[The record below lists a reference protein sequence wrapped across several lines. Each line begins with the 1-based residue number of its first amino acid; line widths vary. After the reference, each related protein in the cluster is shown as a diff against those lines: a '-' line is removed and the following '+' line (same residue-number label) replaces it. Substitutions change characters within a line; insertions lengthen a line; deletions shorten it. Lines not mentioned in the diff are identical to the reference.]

1 MQEQWRSRT
10 GFILATIGAAVGL
23 GNIWRFAY
31 VAGENGGAV
40 FLLVYLVFVVLIG
53 LPLVVAELSLGR
65 RGGSDAV
72 TAFERA
78 APASPWRFAGWIG
91 VVGGFLILSY
101 YAVIAGWALK
111 YFFGAVTGGLWAAA
125 EKGYGSYFEGF
136 IANAAEPVLWQAL
149 MLIIAASVV
158 ARGVNAGI
166 ERINAWLMPLLA
178 LIVVGLAL
186 FALTLPGSGRGVT
199 FLLAPDWGAFGR
211 PTVYLNALG
220 QAFFSLGVGMAVFV
234 TYGSYVGRNTRLPAS
249 AAAIVAGDTLFAIV
263 AGLAIFPAVFA
274 LGGDPGAGPRLAFIT
289 FPQILLEMPAGRWI
303 GIAFFFLLSA
313 AAVTSMIS
321 LLEVPVAYVVSRLGH
336 ARPLAASVVAGT
348 IFILGIPSALSYGVL
363 THVHFAGQPLLDGID
378 QAVSNFLLPAGG
390 LVVALLVGWR
400 LNARTALEDAD
411 LAAMLVGQLWLWL
424 LRVAVPLVIVIILMR
439 SLQLF

>member
-53 LPLVVAELSLGR
+53 LPLVVAELALGR
-65 RGGSDAV
+65 RGASDAV

-91 VVGGFLILSY
+91 VAGGFLVLSY

-111 YFFGAVTGGLWAAA
+111 YFVGAVTGGLWAAA
-125 EKGYGSYFEGF
+125 ERGYGSYFENF

-186 FALTLPGSGRGVT
+186 FALTLPGSGRGIA
-199 FLLAPDWGAFGR
+199 FLLAPDWSAFGR

-234 TYGSYVGRNTRLPAS
+234 TYGSYVGRNIRLPAS
-249 AAAIVAGDTLFAIV
+249 AAAIVAGDTLFAVV

-289 FPQILLEMPAGRWI
+289 FPQILLEIPAGRWI
-303 GIAFFFLLSA
+303 GIAFFLLLSA
-313 AAVTSMIS
+313 AAITSMIS
-321 LLEVPVAYVVSRLGH
+321 LLEVPVAYAASRLRY
-336 ARPLAASVVAGT
+336 ARPIAATAIAGA
-348 IFILGIPSALSYGVL
+348 IFILGVPSALSYGVL
-363 THVHFAGQPLLDGID
+363 SNMQLAGQPLLDGID
-378 QAVSNFLLPAGG
+378 QAVSNFLLPAAG
-390 LVVALLVGWR
+390 LIVALFVGWR
-400 LNARTALEDAD
+400 LDPRVALTDAD
-411 LAAMLVGQLWLWL
+411 LPVTMIGQLWLWL
-424 LRVAVPLVIVIILMR
+424 LRVAVPLVIVVILMR
-439 SLQLF
+439 SLGLV

>member
-1 MQEQWRSRT
+1 MQEQWGSRA

-65 RGGSDAV
+65 RVGSDAV
-72 TAFERA
+72 TAFESA
-78 APASPWRFAGWIG
+78 APAGPWRFAGWIG
-91 VVGGFLILSY
+91 VAGGFLILSY

-111 YFFGAVTGGLWAAA
+111 YFFGAVTGDLWAAA
-125 EKGYGSYFEGF
+125 EKGYGSYFEDF

-149 MLIIAASVV
+149 MLAVAAFIV

-166 ERINAWLMPLLA
+166 ERINGWLMPLLA
-178 LIVVGLAL
+178 LIVVSLAL
-186 FALTLPGSGRGVT
+186 FALTLPGSGRGVA
-199 FLLAPDWGAFGR
+199 FLFALDWSAFGR

-234 TYGSYVGRNTRLPAS
+234 TYGSYVRRDIRLPAS
-249 AAAIVAGDTLFAIV
+249 AAAIVAGDTLFAMV

-303 GIAFFFLLSA
+303 GIIFFFLLSA

-321 LLEVPVAYVVSRLGH
+321 LLEVPVAYAANRLH
-336 ARPLAASVVAGT
+336 YARPAATWTIAGA
-348 IFILGIPSALSYGVL
+348 IFILGIPSALSYGILSSLQV
-363 THVHFAGQPLLDGID
+363 AGLPLLDGID

-390 LVVALLVGWR
+390 LVIALLVGWR
-400 LNARTALEDAD
+400 LDPRTALSDAD
-411 LAAMLVGQLWLWL
+411 LAATLIGQFWLWL
-424 LRVAVPLVIVIILMR
+424 LRVVVPLVISIILMR
-439 SLQLF
+439 SLRLF

>member
-1 MQEQWRSRT
+1 MQRART
-10 GFILATIGAAVGL
+10 AGL
-23 GNIWRFAY
+23 SS
-31 VAGENGGAV
+31 
-40 FLLVYLVFVVLIG
+40 LLVYLVFVVLIG

-65 RGGSDAV
+65 RGAGDAV

-91 VVGGFLILSY
+91 VLGGFLILSY

-111 YFFGAVTGGLWAAA
+111 YFSGAVTGGLWAAA
-125 EKGYGSYFEGF
+125 QKGYGSYFEDF
-136 IANAAEPVLWQAL
+136 IANAAAPVFWQAL
-149 MLIIAASVV
+149 MLAIAALVV

-178 LIVVGLAL
+178 LIVAGLAL
-186 FALTLPGSGRGVT
+186 FSLTLPGSGRGVA
-199 FLLAPDWGAFGR
+199 FLLAPDWSAFGR
-211 PTVYLNALG
+211 PTVYLNARG
-220 QAFFSLGVGMAVFV
+220 QAFFSLGVCMAVFV
-234 TYGSYVGRNTRLPAS
+234 TYGSYVGRDTRLPAS

-336 ARPLAASVVAGT
+336 ARPLASLVVAGA

-363 THVHFAGQPLLDGID
+363 SHVQFAGQPLLDGID

-411 LAAMLVGQLWLWL
+411 LAATLIGQLWLWL
-424 LRVAVPLVIVIILMR
+424 LRVAVPLVIAIILMR
-439 SLQLF
+439 SL